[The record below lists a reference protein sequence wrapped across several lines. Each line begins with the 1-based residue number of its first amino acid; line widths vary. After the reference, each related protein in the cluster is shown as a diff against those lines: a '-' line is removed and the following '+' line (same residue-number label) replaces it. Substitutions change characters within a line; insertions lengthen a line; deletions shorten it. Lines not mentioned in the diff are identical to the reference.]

1 MSGVHDLGGMHGFGP
16 VNAEPAEPAFH
27 HEWERRVFALTLA
40 MNATGKWNQDMA
52 RGARESLE
60 PAQYLSSTY
69 YQIWFEGLKR
79 LLVSASLVDAREIAD
94 GKPHAAAAA
103 GVRKLAA
110 AQVGP
115 MLTKGN
121 PQTRAATA
129 PARFKLDDTVKTK
142 RMNPS
147 THTRLPRYC
156 RDKRGVIIAVHGA
169 HVFPDTNA
177 IGRGEQPQWLYT
189 VKFDA
194 AELWGADTTA
204 ASVCVNLWEPYLEES

>member
-1 MSGVHDLGGMHGFGP
+1 MHGFGP
-16 VNAEPAEPAFH
+16 VDAEPAEPAFH

-40 MNATGKWNQDMA
+40 MNATGKWNQDMV

-60 PAQYLSSTY
+60 PVQYLSSTY
-69 YQIWFEGLKR
+69 YQIWFEGLRK
-79 LLVSASLVDAREIAD
+79 LLVSASLADVREIAD
-94 GKPHAAAAA
+94 GKPRAAAAS
-103 GVRKLAA
+103 GVRRLAA
-110 AQVGP
+110 AQVRP
-115 MLTKGN
+115 MLMKGN
-121 PQTRAATA
+121 PQNREAMA
-129 PARFKLDDTVKTK
+129 PARFKLDDAVKTK

-177 IGRGEQPQWLYT
+177 IGLGEQPQWLYT

-204 ASVCVNLWEPYLEES
+204 SSVCVNLWEPYLEES

>member
-1 MSGVHDLGGMHGFGP
+1 MHGFGP
-16 VNAEPAEPAFH
+16 VDAEPAEPPFH
-27 HEWERRVFALTLA
+27 YEWERRVFALTLA

-60 PAQYLSSTY
+60 PVQYLTSSY
-69 YQIWFEGLKR
+69 YQIWFEGLKK
-79 LLVSASLVDAREIAD
+79 LLVGASLANAREIAD
-94 GKPHAAAAA
+94 GRSRTAAAA

-110 AQVGP
+110 AQVQA
-115 MLTKGN
+115 MLAKGN
-121 PQTRAATA
+121 PQSREAAA
-129 PARFKLDDTVKTK
+129 PARFRLNDAVKTK

-156 RDKRGVIIAVHGA
+156 RDKRGTIIAVHGA

-177 IGRGEQPQWLYT
+177 IGRGEQPRWLYT
-189 VKFDA
+189 VQFDA

-204 ASVCVNLWEPYLEES
+204 SSVCVNLWEPYLEEI

>member
-1 MSGVHDLGGMHGFGP
+1 MSDAHDLGGRHGFGP

-40 MNATGKWNQDMA
+40 MNATGKWNQDMV

-60 PAQYLSSTY
+60 PVQYLSSTY

-79 LLVSASLVDAREIAD
+79 LLVSASLADAREIAD
-94 GKPHAAAAA
+94 GKPRVAATA

-110 AQVGP
+110 ANVQAT
-115 MLTKGN
+115 LERGN
-121 PQTRAATA
+121 PQDRKAAA
-129 PARFKLDDTVKTK
+129 PARFEISDAVKTK
-142 RMNPS
+142 AMNPS

-156 RDKRGVIIAVHGA
+156 RGKRGVIIAVHGA

-204 ASVCVNLWEPYLEES
+204 SSVCVNLWEPYLEEI